1 MSLNLLLGR
10 NTADILQTI
19 DLNTFDGEKC
29 RETYKKRGGILSEQ
43 SQLCV
48 GGKKG
53 LDSCVGDSGSGLM
66 ACDKLSD
73 TDFLCRWRLVG
84 IVSFGPRICGT
95 ENVPGVYSRVR
106 HYIPWILDNVEP

>member
-10 NTADILQTI
+10 HTADTLQTI

-66 ACDKLSD
+66 ACDKNPGD
-73 TDFLCRWRLVG
+73 KFFCRWRLVG

-106 HYIPWILDNVEP
+106 HYIPWILDNVEL